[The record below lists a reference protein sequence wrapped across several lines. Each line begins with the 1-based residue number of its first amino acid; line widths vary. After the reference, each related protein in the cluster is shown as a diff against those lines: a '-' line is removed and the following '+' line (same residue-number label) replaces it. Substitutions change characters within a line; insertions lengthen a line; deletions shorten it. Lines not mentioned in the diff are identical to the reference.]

1 MLVSNHA
8 SYLDGLVFT
17 AALPP
22 RFGFVIKREMATV
35 PLAGLLLSRIG
46 SQFMAR
52 DKAAQTTKDARRVM
66 RSAASG
72 QSIVFFPEGTFSEE
86 PGLLKFRYGA
96 FATAQRAGCPVVPA
110 IIHGSRVALSP
121 RGGLPRPTRLRVE
134 ILDAVLP
141 PKTAADDAVAA
152 LCRQARNAIL
162 RRLQEPDR
170 EAA

>member
-1 MLVSNHA
+1 M
-8 SYLDGLVFT
+8 
-17 AALPP
+17 
-22 RFGFVIKREMATV
+22 
-35 PLAGLLLSRIG
+35 
-46 SQFMAR
+46 
-52 DKAAQTTKDARRVM
+52 DARRVM

-86 PGLLKFRYGA
+86 PGLLKFHYGA

-121 RGGLPRPTRLRVE
+121 RGGLPRPTPLRVE
-134 ILDAVLP
+134 ILDPVM
-141 PKTAADDAVAA
+141 TAEFSGTDSVAA

-162 RRLQEPDR
+162 GRLQEPDR